1 MWKRGKCKEIDYM
14 QCDNAV
20 LPVLK
25 EEPGLCSWYSCWLQ
39 AEWSGDRIPVGG
51 KIFHSNQTNP
61 KAHPPTCATDK
72 QSFTRIEEA
81 GAWY

>member
-1 MWKRGKCKEIDYM
+1 
-14 QCDNAV
+14 
-20 LPVLK
+20 
-25 EEPGLCSWYSCWLQ
+25 
-39 AEWSGDRIPVGG
+39 VGG